1 MKKTIYFVVCRSR
14 GDEFTSSVHL
24 DEKSAIASA
33 QWEYACLSSFDK
45 KTSSY
50 YVEGYSLDVGLLHS
64 LLAMDSDGE
73 VVSPDFYTPIEDTAV

>member
-1 MKKTIYFVVCRSR
+1 MKKTLYFVCSRQR

-24 DEKSAIASA
+24 DEKSAILAA
-33 QWEYACLSSFDK
+33 QHEYSCLSSFDQ

-50 YVEGYSLDVGLLHS
+50 YVEGYSLDVEYLHS

-73 VVSPDFYTPIEDTAV
+73 VVSPDFYAPIEDTVV